1 MPDKI
6 LNTYRYKIY
15 VSDGNVVKI
24 EEKDVPSYYF
34 DYLDDDMDFGIGI

>member
-6 LNTYRYKIY
+6 LNSYRYKIY
-15 VSDGNVVKI
+15 ISDGNVVKV

-34 DYLDDDMDFGIGI
+34 DYFDEERANAY